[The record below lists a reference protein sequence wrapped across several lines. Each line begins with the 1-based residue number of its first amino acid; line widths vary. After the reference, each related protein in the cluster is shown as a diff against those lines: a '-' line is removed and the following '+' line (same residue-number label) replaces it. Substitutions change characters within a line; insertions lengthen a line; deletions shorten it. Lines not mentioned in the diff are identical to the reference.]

1 MGIARPKTL
10 HDLVK
15 LNARLRITCQAHGC
29 GRSAVYHTP
38 DIISYFL
45 SKGWNLAWEA
55 APSRFRCEA
64 CGERQAR
71 LSLEPIPQPFIPP
84 VPEPTERDHK
94 AEIRRR
100 RG

>member
-15 LNARLRITCQAHGC
+15 LNAHLRITCQVRGC
-29 GRSAVYHTP
+29 GRSAVYEAKGLVG
-38 DIISYFL
+38 YFL
-45 SKGWNLAWEA
+45 ARGWNLAWEA
-55 APSRFRCEA
+55 APSRFRCDA
-64 CGERQAR
+64 CGQRQAR
-71 LSLEPIPQPFIPP
+71 LSLEPIKVPIVPP
-84 VPEPTERDHK
+84 PPEPTERDHK